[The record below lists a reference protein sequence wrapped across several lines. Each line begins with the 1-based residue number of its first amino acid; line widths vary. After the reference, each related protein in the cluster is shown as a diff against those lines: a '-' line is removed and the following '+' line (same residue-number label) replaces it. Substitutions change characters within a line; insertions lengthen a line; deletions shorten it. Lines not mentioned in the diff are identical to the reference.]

1 MTAGRS
7 LRQIAIVL
15 KKELK
20 DSLRDR
26 RALWSIVF
34 SMTIGPV
41 LIGFMMNR
49 VAAREHEAEHVRIP
63 VVGIENAPTLVDWL
77 NQQAGVIVVDGPV
90 DAEQAVR
97 DRSEDVV
104 MIVPKD
110 FSERFRQSRPAR
122 LKLVVDNSRNDSRPT
137 IERVRRL
144 LGRALVIAGADHFP
158 GAAVLCA
165 AHGAKWPAISNSA
178 ASGQPRRWASDAS
191 LALGVFNPQ
200 SLALGLE

>member
-49 VAAREHEAEHVRIP
+49 VAAREQPTPVPAAEP
-63 VVGIENAPTLVDWL
+63 PT
-77 NQQAGVIVVDGPV
+77 
-90 DAEQAVR
+90 
-97 DRSEDVV
+97 
-104 MIVPKD
+104 
-110 FSERFRQSRPAR
+110 RPAR
-122 LKLVVDNSRNDSRPT
+122 
-137 IERVRRL
+137 IRR
-144 LGRALVIAGADHFP
+144 
-158 GAAVLCA
+158 
-165 AHGAKWPAISNSA
+165 
-178 ASGQPRRWASDAS
+178 
-191 LALGVFNPQ
+191 
-200 SLALGLE
+200 

>member
-15 KKELK
+15 RKEVK

-49 VAAREHEAEHVRIP
+49 VAAREHEAEGVRIP
-63 VVGIENAPTLVDWL
+63 VVGRENAPALIDWL
-77 NQQAGVIVVDGPV
+77 NQQNGVLVVEGPT

-97 DRSEDVV
+97 DRLEDVV
-104 MIVPKD
+104 VVVPKD
-110 FSERFRQSRPAR
+110 FAERFR
-122 LKLVVDNSRNDSRPT
+122 T
-137 IERVRRL
+137 RL
-144 LGRALVIAGADHFP
+144 L
-158 GAAVLCA
+158 
-165 AHGAKWPAISNSA
+165 SE
-178 ASGQPRRWASDAS
+178 DA
-191 LALGVFNPQ
+191 
-200 SLALGLE
+200 